1 MRRLL
6 VIWMLFCSLCLA
18 QGATKRA
25 LLIGIG
31 AYPQDKDNFWNP
43 IHGDNDV
50 PLIKGVL
57 LQNGFEASNISTLVN
72 EQATYKGIQRALA
85 RLINEAS
92 VCDTVYIHFSGH
104 GQLITDLNGDEPSG
118 YDEAWIPYDALQ
130 VPSKNY
136 HGQNHF
142 VDDELN
148 AYLHRLRA
156 KVGPLGRIVVV
167 ADACHSAGGSRTYDE
182 EVIRGTTARFE
193 LSNRPRRNYS
203 VPNTEDWIFL
213 SACSSEGFNRQC
225 NVDDEWHGSLSYAIY
240 LLSDQLRIVS
250 AEELRSMIENT
261 MYNLLH
267 RTQTPVLDGPVSQIV
282 IPIL

>member
-1 MRRLL
+1 MRRLF
-6 VIWMLFCSLCLA
+6 VIWSLLCSLCLSL
-18 QGATKRA
+18 GATKRA
-25 LLIGIG
+25 LIIGIG

-50 PLIKGVL
+50 PLIKNVL
-57 LQNGFEASNISTLVN
+57 IQNGFNESNVATLVN
-72 EQATYKGIQRALA
+72 EQATYRGIQRAFV
-85 RLINEAS
+85 RLINKAS
-92 VCDTVYIHFSGH
+92 LSDTVYIHFSGH

-130 VPSKNY
+130 VPSKY
-136 HGQNHF
+136 YQGQNHL

-156 KVGPLGRIVVV
+156 KVGDHGKIIVI
-167 ADACHSAGGSRTYDE
+167 ADACHSAGGSRASRDE
-182 EVIRGTTARFE
+182 VVRGTTARFE
-193 LSNRPRRNYS
+193 LSNTPRLKYS

-213 SACSSEGFNRQC
+213 GACSSEGFNRQC
-225 NVDDEWHGSLSYAIY
+225 KVDGEWYGSLSYAIY
-240 LLSDQLRIVS
+240 LLADQLRFVS
-250 AEELRSMIENT
+250 AEQLRSMVEST

-267 RTQTPVLDGPVSQIV
+267 RTQIPVLDGPTSRIS

>member
-1 MRRLL
+1 MKRIAAFCFLL
-6 VIWMLFCSLCLA
+6 CCVSSVF
-18 QGATKRA
+18 ATNRA

-31 AYPQDKDNFWNP
+31 EYKKGTYWNK
-43 IHGDNDV
+43 IHGDSDV
-50 PLIKGVL
+50 ELLKPLLEKKRFIVRTLTNANATKKGIINALNSLIKECKAGD
-57 LQNGFEASNISTLVN
+57 
-72 EQATYKGIQRALA
+72 K
-85 RLINEAS
+85 
-92 VCDTVYIHFSGH
+92 VYFHFSGH
-104 GQLITDLNGDEPSG
+104 GQPMEDINGDETTIFDQTMVPFDAARVCING
-118 YDEAWIPYDALQ
+118 YNGE
-130 VPSKNY
+130 
-136 HGQNHF
+136 NHF

-225 NVDDEWHGSLSYAIY
+225 KVDDEWHGSLSYAIY